1 MISRRPLLAG
11 LVALTLPVPARA
23 TAGPRLAVIDW
34 AAAETLIALDRPPL
48 AISDSGYFASRMPF
62 DLPPGV
68 VDIGPFWE
76 INLEYLARLA
86 PDRIIAPAS
95 ALMMTP
101 RIAAIAPV
109 EIVPT
114 ETDGSRLDLAADL
127 ARQMAAT
134 AGLAPDSAARLVAG
148 TEAVL
153 TTEGRRVPADRGSVL
168 VCVPDLSGR
177 LFTLYGRGSLPDA
190 VLARMGLAN
199 AWTGPVTALGTYRA
213 SLEELIRLE
222 DATILLVEI
231 ASMRPRTERM
241 LRASALWRV
250 VPAVASGRAHWI
262 GSFYPQGGLLSA
274 RHLAETVAAA
284 LTQG

>member
-11 LVALTLPVPARA
+11 LLALTLPVPARA
-23 TAGPRLAVIDW
+23 AAGPRLAVIDW

-76 INLEYLARLA
+76 ISLEYLARLA

-101 RIAAIAPV
+101 RIAEIAPV
-109 EIVPT
+109 DIVPT
-114 ETDGSRLDLAADL
+114 ETRGSRLDLAADL
-127 ARQMAAT
+127 ARQMAAV
-134 AGLAPDSAARLVAG
+134 AGLAPESAARLVEG
-148 TEAVL
+148 TEAAL
-153 TTEGRRVPADRGSVL
+153 AAAGRRAGRSSVL

-213 SLEELIRLE
+213 SLEELIGME
-222 DATILLVEI
+222 EATILLVEI

-241 LRASALWRV
+241 LRTSALWRA

-262 GSFYPQGGLLSA
+262 GNFYPQGGLLSA
-274 RHLAETVAAA
+274 RHLAGTVAAA